1 MGASEFSERSQRSP
15 RAWRG
20 RLSGALGDRCSLAAH
35 GLAANR
41 TSEAAS
47 ACLGAGRSGERRA
60 GGDGDPDNFHQGLI
74 KEYPNRESLE
84 KLTDAE
90 LLRMAAREVAMA
102 LIIIARAT
110 QAPAMSL
117 GGVADLLKSVGTAL
131 EAVGSAFVQ
140 ALTLRRGG

>member
-1 MGASEFSERSQRSP
+1 MVTGNPQTRIDDLIVNHPER
-15 RAWRG
+15 
-20 RLSGALGDRCSLAAH
+20 
-35 GLAANR
+35 
-41 TSEAAS
+41 E
-47 ACLGAGRSGERRA
+47 
-60 GGDGDPDNFHQGLI
+60 NF
-74 KEYPNRESLE
+74 E

-117 GGVADLLKSVGTAL
+117 GGLANLLKSVGTAL

-140 ALTLRRGG
+140 ALTLRRSG